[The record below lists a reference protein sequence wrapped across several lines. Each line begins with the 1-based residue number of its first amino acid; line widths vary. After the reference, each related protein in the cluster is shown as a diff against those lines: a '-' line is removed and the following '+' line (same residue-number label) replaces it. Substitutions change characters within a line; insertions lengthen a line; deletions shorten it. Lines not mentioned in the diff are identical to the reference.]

1 MSDCKHLCGSEKK
14 QLSTRG
20 SCAANHAWPTKS
32 CLLIREACTHYS
44 PVSSAGA
51 TETCYSLRDK
61 RRGEMGSMCI
71 CVLGLMFGAE
81 YTIMCENGESEAK

>member
-1 MSDCKHLCGSEKK
+1 MWLRKK
-14 QLSTRG
+14 KKLSTRG

-61 RRGEMGSMCI
+61 DNKRREMGSMCM
-71 CVLGLMFGAE
+71 CVLGLMFGAA
-81 YTIMCENGESEAK
+81 YTRMCENGEREDE